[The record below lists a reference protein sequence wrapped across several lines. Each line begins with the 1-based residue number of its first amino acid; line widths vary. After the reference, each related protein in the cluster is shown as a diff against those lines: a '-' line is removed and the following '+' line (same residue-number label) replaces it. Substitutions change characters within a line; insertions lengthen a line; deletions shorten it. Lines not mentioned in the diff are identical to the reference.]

1 MAVTDKVLEFL
12 EFMEAQGKQ
21 SVDAL
26 LDSLLRKSR
35 DMTKAEAGT
44 IFMLHK
50 SGSKKRLKP
59 VCLQNDVVKVRK
71 TNFDIPVGKGTIAG
85 HVATT
90 GETLLI
96 SDVYAIPPEREY
108 RFDPRYER
116 PDYRTRS
123 MLCFALRN
131 HQDRIIGV
139 VQLINCRPDRRRA
152 PVPFP
157 RAFVK
162 LVTPIARVAGSSIER
177 TQMLERIERKNAALR
192 ESNRLLAEQRRRVI
206 DLQDET
212 EEAFQVSI
220 RLLARAAEIH
230 DEETGHHIVRVN
242 EYSYVLARLAGMPDA
257 WCDEI
262 RYSAQLHDVGKMSVN
277 TAVLKK
283 QGPLNADERQ
293 EMDRHTLYGFQ
304 ILSESSRM
312 TMGAEIAYCHHEKWD
327 GTGYPRGL
335 RGEQIP
341 LSARIVQIADVY
353 DALRSTRPYKPGF
366 THEQAVRIMLH
377 GDERIDPVA
386 HYDPRLLRLFAD
398 NHQQFAAIWDRLQ
411 D

>member
-35 DMTKAEAGT
+35 DMTNAEAGT

-50 SGSKKRLKP
+50 SGGKKRLRP
-59 VCLQNDVVKVRK
+59 VCLQNDLVRVRK
-71 TNFDIPVGKGTIAG
+71 TNFDIPIGKGSIAG

-90 GETLLI
+90 GETVLI
-96 SDVYAIPPEREY
+96 GDVYALPPEREY
-108 RFDPRYER
+108 RFDPAYER

-131 HQDRIIGV
+131 YQDRIIGV

-157 RAFVK
+157 RSFTR
-162 LVTPIARVAGSSIER
+162 LVAPIARVAGSAIER

-192 ESNRLLAEQRRRVI
+192 ESNRLLAEQRRRVT
-206 DLQDET
+206 DMQHET

-230 DEETGHHIVRVN
+230 DEGTGQHIVRVN
-242 EYSYVLARLAGMPDA
+242 EYSYALAKLAGMPDA

-262 RYSAQLHDVGKMSVN
+262 RYSAQLHDVGKMSVDA
-277 TAVLKK
+277 AVLKK
-283 QGPLNADERQ
+283 NGPLNDSERR
-293 EMDRHTLYGFQ
+293 EMDRHTLYGYQ
-304 ILSESSRM
+304 ILSASSRM
-312 TMGAEIAYCHHEKWD
+312 TMGAEIAHCHHEKWD

-353 DALRSTRPYKPGF
+353 DALRAARPYKPGLS
-366 THEQAVRIMLH
+366 HEQAVSIMLH
-377 GDERIDPVA
+377 GDERIDPA
-386 HYDPRLLRLFAD
+386 SHYDPRLLQLFAD
-398 NHQQFAAIWDRLQ
+398 NHLQFAAIWDRLQ